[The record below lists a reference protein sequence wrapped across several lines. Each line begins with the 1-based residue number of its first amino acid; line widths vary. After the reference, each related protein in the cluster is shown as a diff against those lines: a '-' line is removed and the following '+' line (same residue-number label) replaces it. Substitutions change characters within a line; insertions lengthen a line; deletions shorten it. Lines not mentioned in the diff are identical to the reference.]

1 MFVDTNEGDQLF
13 PSLVEGLWTLWICVT
28 TANYPDVMMPGYNDN
43 RWVAIYFV
51 SFMVITFFFLMNIIL
66 AAVVNEYDSN
76 VDERRTRQAEYARTC
91 LQKAYRLLTQQEADN
106 RALKSESGEALA
118 QSTVESGS
126 PTHDARSNNSP
137 REQIDKKTVMDL
149 FEILNSGRSLFSF
162 LCDFCSLCCV
172 EKLSHLVSIL
182 PPLAR
187 LTDFPEFRCTS

>member
-13 PSLVEGLWTLWICVT
+13 PNLVEGLWTLWICVT

-51 SFMVITFFFLMNIIL
+51 SFMIITFFFLMNIIL

-91 LQKAYRLLTQQEADN
+91 LQKAYRLLTQEEAVD
-106 RALKSESGEALA
+106 RALKKGPGEAVA
-118 QSTVESGS
+118 QSTLKNGS
-126 PTHDARSNNSP
+126 ASHGAGSNVSP

-149 FEILNSGRSLFSF
+149 FEILNSGGSLFSVLLHSCE
-162 LCDFCSLCCV
+162 LCSV
-172 EKLSHLVSIL
+172 K
-182 PPLAR
+182 PLTSGR
-187 LTDFPEFRCTS
+187 LLAAIDSFDRFP